1 MNSPGIS
8 SGAIHIE
15 PLRGFDGE
23 FYCEFGF
30 FSPLGSPKGLNMN
43 SPGCNPGDRARGFT
57 TLKGLNKTDQS

>member
-1 MNSPGIS
+1 MVFSPLGSPKGLNMNSLGIS

-30 FSPLGSPKGLNMN
+30 FLLLEAQ
-43 SPGCNPGDRARGFT
+43 RA
-57 TLKGLNKTDQS
+57 